1 IHSSST
7 AMKLGVTLESLDL
20 PVRRGLFEAQRL
32 GLTGVQV
39 DAIGD
44 LSPDRLS
51 DTGRREFRHLLRSH
65 GLELT
70 ALGCPLRH
78 GLDVATNLQPRID
91 RIRQAMALSFDLGA
105 RRVIV
110 QAGGI
115 PEKSDD
121 PRTATLTESL

>member
-1 IHSSST
+1 
-7 AMKLGVTLESLDL
+7 MKLGVTLESLGL
-20 PVRRGLFEAQRL
+20 PFRRGLAEARRL
-32 GLTGVQV
+32 GLARLQV
-39 DAIGD
+39 DAAGE
-44 LSPDRLS
+44 LMPDRLA

-115 PEKSDD
+115 PEKPDD
-121 PRTATLTESL
+121 PRTAALTESLLAIGQ